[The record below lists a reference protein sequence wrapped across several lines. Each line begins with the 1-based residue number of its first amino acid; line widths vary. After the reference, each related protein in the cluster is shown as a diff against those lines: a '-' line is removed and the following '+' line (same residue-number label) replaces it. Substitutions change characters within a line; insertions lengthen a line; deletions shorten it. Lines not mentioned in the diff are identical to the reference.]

1 MQGDFGGLARSAYK
15 CVSLARLRS
24 CTGVHSRRLASQ
36 SRISAERV
44 MARLM
49 RARRFRMGLRG
60 WRINAFR
67 SRGFGHVREYTPVAL
82 LHKAAFLR
90 ATSQASTARRSPRG
104 RFREKTRYL
113 GLSRC
118 PKYRVFLILHSD
130 IFCGLRRV
138 RSEFFRL
145 GSFLCSYE
153 YMKIRVRLMR
163 TEEDVN
169 ENEEH
174 FVHVGARLAL
184 LPRGGVVG
192 AFILSV
198 LCVGRAVLSS
208 CAGVYVYCF
217 AFVLW

>member
-1 MQGDFGGLARSAYK
+1 MWDFY
-15 CVSLARLRS
+15 V
-24 CTGVHSRRLASQ
+24 
-36 SRISAERV
+36 
-44 MARLM
+44 
-49 RARRFRMGLRG
+49 
-60 WRINAFR
+60 
-67 SRGFGHVREYTPVAL
+67 
-82 LHKAAFLR
+82 
-90 ATSQASTARRSPRG
+90 
-104 RFREKTRYL
+104 
-113 GLSRC
+113 C
-118 PKYRVFLILHSD
+118 PKYRVFFILQGD
-130 IFCGLRRV
+130 VFCGLRRV

-169 ENEEH
+169 ENRAH
-174 FVHVGARLAL
+174 FVHVGARLAS

-198 LCVGRAVLSS
+198 LCVGRAVLRS